1 MRPLRSVAIE
11 LLRDDAAGT
20 AVEERGD

>member
-1 MRPLRSVAIE
+1 MRPLRSRAIE